1 MLYIL
6 KIFLYYFIQGLKSLI
21 KNGNSPRQRDF
32 LCVKFTLFVLLPLRL
47 TTHKKKIINQCSTV
61 RLIQYRKGISPL
73 DS

>member
-32 LCVKFTLFVLLPLRL
+32 FMRKIYLVCFIAIK

>member
-32 LCVKFTLFVLLPLRL
+32 FMR
-47 TTHKKKIINQCSTV
+47 KIYLVCFIAIKTYNA
-61 RLIQYRKGISPL
+61 
-73 DS
+73 